1 MPRRLAIR
9 DKISGPITLAW
20 KRSKMDEQTIINQAV
35 DTYHR
40 LDGILRS
47 PMLKDEEAIVRLLKS
62 PVDTKPETVGVVRVI
77 RVNLN

>member
-1 MPRRLAIR
+1 
-9 DKISGPITLAW
+9 
-20 KRSKMDEQTIINQAV
+20 MDEQTIINQAV

-47 PMLKDEEAIVRLLKS
+47 PMLKDEEAAFLRGRMLELMLLICTLDEQAIVRLLKS
-62 PVDTKPETVGVVRVI
+62 TVDTKPEMVGVVRVI